1 MTDYITRA
9 QLKAHL
15 SIPVLDTDDDVALAR
30 VVASTSRAVEKWCRR
45 RTFGQ
50 DAAAS
55 TRTFHADGYGCVY
68 VDDIAT
74 ATGLA
79 VATDDDDDGVFEQSW
94 TVSTDFALEPVNALA
109 DDLPVTRLVA
119 VGDLWFPAGCA
130 RASVS
135 VTATFGWPAVPDEVV
150 EATLIKAAR
159 LFGRKDTPNGVA
171 GSGEFGVVRITN
183 REDPDVVALL
193 APFRRLV
200 SVA

>member
-15 SIPVLDTDDDVALAR
+15 SIPVLDTDDDTIIDR
-30 VVASTSRAVEKWCRR
+30 IVASTSRAVENWCHR

-55 TRTFHADGYGCVY
+55 TRTFHADTYGRVY

-94 TVSTDFALEPVNALA
+94 TVATDFVVEPSNALA
-109 DDLPVTRLVA
+109 DGQPATRLVA
-119 VGDLWFPAGCA
+119 VGDLWFPAGNA

-171 GSGEFGVVRITN
+171 GTGEFGVVRITN

-200 SVA
+200 GVA

>member
-1 MTDYITRA
+1 MADYITVP
-9 QLKAHL
+9 QIKAHL
-15 SIPVLDTDDDVALAR
+15 SIPALDTDDDTALAR
-30 VVASTSRAVEKWCRR
+30 VVASTSRAVEQWCHR

-55 TRTFHADGYGCVY
+55 TRTFHADTYGYVY
-68 VDDIAT
+68 VDDVAT
-74 ATGLA
+74 ATGLV
-79 VATDDDDDGVFEQSW
+79 VATDDDDDGVFEQTW

-109 DDLPVTRLVA
+109 DGRPVTRLVA
-119 VGDLWFPAGCA
+119 VGDLLFPAAAA
-130 RASVS
+130 RAAVS
-135 VTATFGWPAVPDEVV
+135 VTATFGWPAVPDEIV

-159 LFGRKDTPNGVA
+159 LFGRKDTINGVA
-171 GSGEFGVVRITN
+171 GTGEFGVVRISN